1 MPLLTPSEKQFSLHK
16 LIAMSTMLSPT
27 HGAHLQPLIQAGGG
41 DATSE
46 VPHHQLYLSHTIQE
60 HLRRVYDALCGP
72 DDYLP
77 RDRFA
82 AWLATVQCQPI
93 DLLDKDKYKFEQF
106 LEAVYY
112 NRGFEIV
119 AELDPTKKDLSK
131 PISHYYISS
140 SHNTYLSGNQLS
152 SKSSTEA
159 YKNVSCREGGL
170 IKVLTFEIGSHSR
183 MSLH

>member
-1 MPLLTPSEKQFSLHK
+1 MPLLTPSGKQFSLHK
-16 LIAMSTMLSPT
+16 LMAMSTMLSPT
-27 HGAHLQPLIQAGGG
+27 HSTHLRPLKQVGGG
-41 DATSE
+41 DTTSE
-46 VPHHQLYLSHTIQE
+46 VPPHQLYLSYAIQE
-60 HLRRVYDALCGP
+60 HLRRVYEALCGP
-72 DDYLP
+72 EVHLP

-82 AWLATVQCQPI
+82 AWLAGVQCQPI
-93 DLLDKDKYKFEQF
+93 EPLVNDTYKFEQF

-119 AELDPTKKDLSK
+119 AELDPAQKDLSK

-159 YKNVSCREGGL
+159 YKNVSSRQGG
-170 IKVLTFEIGSHSR
+170 FP
-183 MSLH
+183 